1 MRFRS
6 SSLQASAAAQSA
18 QASKAW
24 QRAQHA
30 TRRWG
35 LWGAGTGLLLG
46 GLLFAPASWLAGA
59 VQRASGERLLLADAR
74 GSVWNGNAV
83 LLLTGGPGSLD
94 ASALPGRLR
103 WRLRPGWRGL
113 RITAEHAC
121 CLNGKLRL
129 QLNPGWSGYT
139 LVLPPQQQAIGQWPA
154 RWLAG
159 LGTPWNTLQ
168 LGGTLLLSS
177 PGLTVEQVAGRT
189 RLNGTVELQVQ
200 GLSSR
205 LSPVDNLGS
214 YRLNLRS
221 DAAAGDAAQVTLDT
235 LEGALR
241 LSGSG
246 QWTGARL
253 RFRGQAEAAA
263 GQESALANLLNII
276 GRRQGAQSVISIG

>member
-1 MRFRS
+1 MRRKPAF
-6 SSLQASAAAQSA
+6 QPSAAAQSA
-18 QASKAW
+18 SADKAW

-30 TRRWG
+30 SRRWA
-35 LWGAGTGLLLG
+35 LWGAAIGLLLG
-46 GLLFAPASWLAGA
+46 GLLFAPASWLASA

-74 GSVWNGNAV
+74 GSIWNGNAV
-83 LLLTGGPGSLD
+83 LLLAGGPGSLD

-103 WRLRPGWRGL
+103 WRLRPAWRGL
-113 RITAEHAC
+113 RVQAEHAC

-129 QLNPGWSGYT
+129 QLQPGWSGYT

-168 LGGTLLLSS
+168 LGGMLQLSS

-189 RLNGTVELQVQ
+189 RLTGAVELQVQ
-200 GLSSR
+200 ALSSR
-205 LSPVDNLGS
+205 LSPLDNLGS

-221 DAAAGDAAQVTLDT
+221 DATAADAAQVTLDT
-235 LEGALR
+235 LDGALR

>member
-6 SSLQASAAAQSA
+6 SLHASAAAQSA
-18 QASKAW
+18 QADKAW

-30 TRRWG
+30 TRRWA
-35 LWGAGTGLLLG
+35 LWGAASGLLLG
-46 GLLFAPASWLAGA
+46 GLLFAPASWLASA

-74 GSVWNGNAV
+74 GSIWNGNAV
-83 LLLTGGPGSLD
+83 LLLAGGPGSLD

-113 RITAEHAC
+113 RITAEQAC

-129 QLNPGWSGYT
+129 QFNPGWSGFT

-168 LGGTLLLSS
+168 LGGTLQLSS

-189 RLNGTVELQVQ
+189 RLNGVVELQV
-200 GLSSR
+200 LALTSR
-205 LSPVDNLGS
+205 LSTLDNLGS

-221 DAAAGDAAQVTLDT
+221 DAAAADAAQVTLDT
-235 LEGALR
+235 LDGALR

-276 GRRQGAQSVISIG
+276 GRRQGALSVISIG